1 MAGSTYDGI
10 KRSQDPEQKVEQYT
24 KEECARLRKAFGYS
38 YEEYHDSIRTMA
50 LNGTEGITSMGVD
63 TPLAALSN
71 KQPLLFSYFKQRF
84 AQVTNP
90 PIDAVREKI
99 VTNTSVYIGKEGN
112 ILKEQPENCQVLKV
126 NNPILS
132 DTDLLK
138 IKGVRQP
145 GLYPAEVMITCMK
158 HMSLK
163 IALER
168 LFIEVDRVYK
178 DGASILI
185 LTDRGVDETH
195 VAIPSLLAVSAVHHY
210 LVRTKK
216 RVRLCRSS

>member
-1 MAGSTYDGI
+1 MLVADTVRQKILTDDEIKETYASRQPYGEWLDQHMMELKDLKI
-10 KRSQDPEQKVEQYT
+10 PNKKVEQYT

-178 DGASILI
+178 DGVVQS
-185 LTDRGVDETH
+185 
-195 VAIPSLLAVSAVHHY
+195 
-210 LVRTKK
+210 
-216 RVRLCRSS
+216 